1 MVIRVGKE
9 QNDKESEGKPQ
20 IESGKKKSQS
30 PIKKSEHG
38 PMDTIKTQNGLEDPD
53 NVFFGDIESDLYVVE
68 PGDARPRRIDRVE
81 PPEKPREGA
90 LYLGEAR
97 KYLRR
102 KGNDGA

>member
-9 QNDKESEGKPQ
+9 QNDKESKENLSEKP
-20 IESGKKKSQS
+20 GKKKAQS
-30 PIKKSEHG
+30 PIRKSEHG
-38 PMDTIKTQNGLEDPD
+38 PMDAIKSQNGLEDPD
-53 NVFFGDIESDLYVVE
+53 NVFFGDIRSDLYVVE
-68 PGDARPRRIDRVE
+68 PGDARPRRMDRVE

-102 KGNDGA
+102 KGNDGV